1 MYDLKILVP
10 IHTLP
15 DVKSITTI
23 LFENLLSVLKT
34 KVNVH
39 ILWLVYKPDKLILE
53 NQQYTDHT
61 ILDIHNYEN
70 AVDVIKKEKPD
81 LIFAEGSWGLID
93 YALSSA
99 AKFCNIPTFGVA
111 FSAIQLEKN
120 LLENISSNITRFF
133 QNSIPTDTKQNKKK
147 FMKRGRFFLF
157 KYIFL
162 LKTKFIVKKD
172 IIHTLFII
180 WKFIFLDKLDPRFAN
195 DLELLENESL
205 LNQRIKLGF
214 KKSNLIV
221 TGNPIYDSSFHKLSN
236 FKLSEKK
243 DNKIHVLFAPSTLY
257 EHGFWTKKQ
266 RDYAVKET
274 INELSKNKNK
284 ISVTVKIHPSTS
296 ILDDYE
302 SLINSIDS
310 SIHIYQKGD
319 ILEFLND
326 SDVIISFMSSTVE
339 VYGLLYGKPIVI
351 CNYFDLKNDVF
362 LERDLAVDCK
372 DSSSLLNSINFA
384 LTENPYTDQKR
395 DNFIR
400 EFMYTWDG
408 CASERICDK
417 IIELYEKNK
426 SIN

>member
-1 MYDLKILVP
+1 MDDLKILVP
-10 IHTLP
+10 IHILP
-15 DVKSITTI
+15 NVKSVITI
-23 LFENLLSVLKT
+23 FFENLLPVLKT

-39 ILWLVYKPDKLILE
+39 ILWLVYTPDKLILA
-53 NQQYTDHT
+53 NQQYNDHT
-61 ILDIHNYEN
+61 ILDIHNYKN

-99 AKFCNIPTFGVA
+99 AKFCNVPTFGVA
-111 FSAIQLEKN
+111 SSAIHLEKN
-120 LLENISSNITRFF
+120 LVENISSNITRFF

-162 LKTKFIVKKD
+162 LKTKFTVKKD

-180 WKFIFLDKLDPRFAN
+180 WKFIFLDKLDPRFTN
-195 DLELLENESL
+195 DLEFLENESL
-205 LNQRIKLGF
+205 FNQRIKLGF

-236 FKLSEKK
+236 FKFSEKK

-257 EHGFWTKKQ
+257 EHGLWTKNQ

-274 INELSKNKNK
+274 INELLKNKNK
-284 ISVTVKIHPSTS
+284 ISITVKIHPSTS
-296 ILDDYE
+296 VLCDYE
-302 SLINSIDS
+302 SLIHPIDP

-339 VYGLLYGKPIVI
+339 VYGLLYEKPIVI
-351 CNYFDLKNDVF
+351 CNYFNLKNDVF

-372 DSSSLLNSINFA
+372 ESSSLLRSINLA
-384 LTENPYTDQKR
+384 LAENQYTDQKR

-408 CASERICDK
+408 CASERICD
-417 IIELYEKNK
+417 ELLNLVKK
-426 SIN
+426 